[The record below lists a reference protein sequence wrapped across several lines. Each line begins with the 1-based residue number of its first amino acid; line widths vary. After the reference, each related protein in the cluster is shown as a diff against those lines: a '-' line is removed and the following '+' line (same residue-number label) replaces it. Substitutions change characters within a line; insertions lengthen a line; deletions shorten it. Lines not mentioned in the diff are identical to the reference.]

1 MLEGEG
7 IKNLGLVSEPV
18 RRWGHSPIAG
28 AHSAMTGPLLSFLLK
43 LWAQDLPRAAL
54 STGLKCKLAP
64 ARRAS
69 QLGLAAINVRL
80 AASLKSAQDSA
91 LSGVLCPNGVTFGE
105 SRQQFPLMTGS
116 SRCRMH
122 ITAPSVCSERV
133 RCKAEM
139 LSRESGARQKASPQA
154 SQLRLLLRTYKAG
167 MVYVGKAR

>member
-1 MLEGEG
+1 
-7 IKNLGLVSEPV
+7 
-18 RRWGHSPIAG
+18 
-28 AHSAMTGPLLSFLLK
+28 MTGPLLSFLLK
-43 LWAQDLPRAAL
+43 LWAQDLPRAVP

-80 AASLKSAQDSA
+80 AQKFRFLGSASLKSAQDSA

-122 ITAPSVCSERV
+122 ITAPCVCSERV

-154 SQLRLLLRTYKAG
+154 SQLLLRTYKAEWC
-167 MVYVGKAR
+167 M